1 MFRNYLTYQFAVGF
15 DRDCSILDLPTGPKV
30 DLKRCSQCM
39 VTHLHRALAST
50 TQTDRAKSLFVALT
64 YLKDCKEILDGANVR
79 ARGILSRHDVLE
91 ARLARMIETEAEGER
106 GQLRML
112 G

>member
-15 DRDCSILDLPTGPKV
+15 DRDCALLALPANTQM

-39 VTHLHRALAST
+39 ITHLHRALAAPDGK
-50 TQTDRAKSLFVALT
+50 DRSKDLFVALT
-64 YLKDCKEILDGANVR
+64 YLKDCKEILDAAGVR
-79 ARGILSRHDVLE
+79 ENGILSRHDVLE
-91 ARLARMIETEAEGER
+91 GRLARMIESAAVDER